1 MLVLEYKAVVKPI
14 QAKAIDEAIRT
25 SQFVRNKVLRYWMDN
40 HGVGKKELYQY
51 NTQLRA
57 EYEFVR
63 NLSSH
68 ACQAS
73 VENVERA
80 INRFFANCKAKKP
93 GIALGQ
99 KNEPSLNNNSTNAHI
114 DRSTNK
120 GLAHFSRYS
129 PVKKGYPRFKKNS
142 RSVEYKQQS
151 WKLHP
156 TKRRITFTDK
166 KGIGELKLL
175 GKWDIHTYPVE
186 LIKRVRIVRRADGY
200 YVQFCVKAD
209 NQQNAPITIS
219 EIGIDVGL
227 EYFYSDS
234 NGNHEENPRYLRK
247 SEKDIKRVQRKIY
260 KKKKGS
266 SGRRKARGV
275 YARKHLKVTRQ
286 RNEHA
291 KRIAR
296 NLCLANAK
304 VVLEDLNISGLV
316 RNHKLAKSISDAS
329 WYNFRQWLEYF
340 GQKFGREIIAIPAHF
355 TSQECSSCGARVQKS
370 LSTRTHSCPHC
381 GHIEQRDVNA
391 AKVIL
396 SRANEQFGGGFPS
409 VRNCGARGG
418 HPRSN
423 ASRDVPSTSIGR
435 KSSKSKER

>member
-1 MLVLEYKAVVKPI
+1 YKAVVKSL

-25 SQFVRNKVLRYWMDN
+25 SQFVRNKVLRYWIDSR
-40 HGVGKKELYQY
+40 GVDKKELYQY
-51 NTQLRA
+51 NTQLRG

-93 GIALGQ
+93 G
-99 KNEPSLNNNSTNAHI
+99 N
-114 DRSTNK
+114 
-120 GLAHFSRYS
+120 
-129 PVKKGYPRFKKNS
+129 KGYPRFKKHS

-166 KGIGELKLL
+166 KGIGQLKLL
-175 GKWDIHTYPVE
+175 GKWDIHQYPVE

-200 YVQFCVKAD
+200 YVQFCVKVES
-209 NQQNAPITIS
+209 QQVSPLTTS

-234 NGNHEENPRYLRK
+234 EGSHEENPRFLRK
-247 SEKDIKRVQRKIY
+247 AEKDIKRVQRNIY

-291 KRIAR
+291 LRVAR

-316 RNHKLAKSISDAS
+316 KNHKLAKSISDAS

-340 GQKFGREIIAIPAHF
+340 GEKFGREIIAVPPHF
-355 TSQECSSCGARVQKS
+355 TSQECSNCGARVQKS
-370 LSTRTHSCPHC
+370 LSTRTHSCNKC
-381 GHIEQRDVNA
+381 GHVEQRDVNA

-396 SRANEQFGGGFPS
+396 GRAS
-409 VRNCGARGG
+409 SRGG
-418 HPRSN
+418 QPQTN
-423 ASRDVPSTSIGR
+423 ASGDVLPTSVGR
-435 KSSKSKER
+435 KSCKSKERQ

>member
-1 MLVLEYKAVVKPI
+1 MEYKAVVKKA
-14 QAKAIDEAIRT
+14 QVKAIDEAIRT
-25 SQFVRNKVLRYWMDN
+25 SQFVRNKVLRYWIDN
-40 HGVGKKELYQY
+40 RGVGKKELYQY

-93 GIALGQ
+93 GL
-99 KNEPSLNNNSTNAHI
+99 
-114 DRSTNK
+114 
-120 GLAHFSRYS
+120 
-129 PVKKGYPRFKKNS
+129 KGYPRFKKHS

-186 LIKRVRIVRRADGY
+186 LIKRIRIVRRADGY
-200 YVQFCVKAD
+200 YVQFCVKVD
-209 NQQNAPITIS
+209 NKQEPPLTTS
-219 EIGIDVGL
+219 VIGIDVGL

-234 NGNHEENPRYLRK
+234 NGKHEENPRYLRK
-247 SEKDIKRVQRKIY
+247 AEKDIKRVQRNIY

-266 SGRRKARGV
+266 SGRRKARGI

-286 RNEHA
+286 RDEHA
-291 KRIAR
+291 KRLAR
-296 NLCLANAK
+296 NLTLANAK

-340 GQKFGREIIAIPAHF
+340 GEKFGREVIAVPPHF
-355 TSQECSSCGARVQKS
+355 TSQECSNCGARVHKS
-370 LSTRTHSCPHC
+370 LSTRTHSCPRC

-396 SRANEQFGGGFPS
+396 SRAN
-409 VRNCGARGG
+409 ATGG
-418 HPRSN
+418 HPGSN
-423 ASRDVPSTSIGR
+423 ASRDVSSTSIGR
-435 KSSKSKER
+435 KTCKSKERQ

>member
-1 MLVLEYKAVVKPI
+1 VLVMEYKAVVKKA
-14 QAKAIDEAIRT
+14 QVKAIDEAIRT

-40 HGVGKKELYQY
+40 RGIGKKELYQY
-51 NTQLRA
+51 NTQLRS

-93 GIALGQ
+93 GL
-99 KNEPSLNNNSTNAHI
+99 
-114 DRSTNK
+114 
-120 GLAHFSRYS
+120 
-129 PVKKGYPRFKKNS
+129 KGYPRFKKHS

-156 TKRRITFTDK
+156 TKRRIAFTDK
-166 KGIGELKLL
+166 KGISELKLL

-200 YVQFCVKAD
+200 YVQFCVRVD
-209 NQQNAPITIS
+209 NKQEAPLTTS
-219 EIGIDVGL
+219 VIGIDVGL

-234 NGNHEENPRYLRK
+234 NGKHEENPRYLRQA
-247 SEKDIKRVQRKIY
+247 EKDIKRVQRNIY

-266 SGRRKARGV
+266 SGRRKARGI

-286 RNEHA
+286 RDEHA
-291 KRIAR
+291 KRMAR
-296 NLCLANAK
+296 NLTLANAK

-316 RNHKLAKSISDAS
+316 RNHKLAKSIADAS

-340 GQKFGREIIAIPAHF
+340 GEKFGREIIAVPPHF
-355 TSQECSSCGARVQKS
+355 TSQECSNCGARVYKS
-370 LSTRTHSCPHC
+370 LSTRTHSCSHC

-396 SRANEQFGGGFPS
+396 SRAF
-409 VRNCGARGG
+409 R
-418 HPRSN
+418 
-423 ASRDVPSTSIGR
+423 
-435 KSSKSKER
+435 

>member
-1 MLVLEYKAVVKPI
+1 MLVMEYKAVVKKA
-14 QAKAIDEAIRT
+14 QVKAIDEAILT

-40 HGVGKKELYQY
+40 RGIGKKELYQY
-51 NTQLRA
+51 NTQLRS

-93 GIALGQ
+93 GL
-99 KNEPSLNNNSTNAHI
+99 
-114 DRSTNK
+114 
-120 GLAHFSRYS
+120 
-129 PVKKGYPRFKKNS
+129 KGYPRFKKHS

-151 WKLHP
+151 WRLHP
-156 TKRRITFTDK
+156 TKRQITFTDK
-166 KGIGELKLL
+166 IGIGELKLL

-200 YVQFCVKAD
+200 YVQFCVKVD
-209 NQQNAPITIS
+209 NKQEAPLTTS
-219 EIGIDVGL
+219 VIGIDVGL

-234 NGNHEENPRYLRK
+234 FGKHEENPRYLRK
-247 SEKDIKRVQRKIY
+247 AEKDIKRVQRNIY

-275 YARKHLKVTRQ
+275 YARKHLRVTRQ
-286 RNEHA
+286 RDEHA
-291 KRIAR
+291 KRLAC

-304 VVLEDLNISGLV
+304 VVLEDLNISGMV
-316 RNHKLAKSISDAS
+316 KNHKLAKSITDAS

-340 GQKFGREIIAIPAHF
+340 GEKLGREIIAVPPHF
-355 TSQECSSCGARVQKS
+355 TSQECINCGARVQKS
-370 LSTRTHSCPHC
+370 LSTRTHSCLHC
-381 GHIEQRDVNA
+381 SHVEQRDVNA

-396 SRANEQFGGGFPS
+396 SRVN
-409 VRNCGARGG
+409 ARGG
-418 HPRSN
+418 QPQSN
-423 ASRDVPSTSIGR
+423 ASRDVPSTSVGR
-435 KSSKSKER
+435 KSSKSKERQ

>member
-1 MLVLEYKAVVKPI
+1 VLVLEYKAVVKKA
-14 QAKAIDEAIRT
+14 QSTAIDEAIRT

-40 HGVGKKELYQY
+40 HGIGKKELYQY

-57 EYEFVR
+57 EFKFV
-63 NLSSH
+63 NDLNSH
-68 ACQAS
+68 ATQAS

-80 INRFFANCKAKKP
+80 INRFFDNCKKNKP
-93 GIALGQ
+93 G
-99 KNEPSLNNNSTNAHI
+99 
-114 DRSTNK
+114 
-120 GLAHFSRYS
+120 
-129 PVKKGYPRFKKNS
+129 KKGYPKFKKHS
-142 RSVEYKQQS
+142 RSVEYKVS
-151 WKLHP
+151 GWKLHP
-156 TKRRITFTDK
+156 TKRGITFTDK
-166 KGIGELKLL
+166 KGIGEFKLL
-175 GKWDIHTYPVE
+175 GKWDIHAYPVE

-200 YVQFCVKAD
+200 YVQFCVKVD
-209 NQQNAPITIS
+209 NKQEAPLTTS

-247 SEKDIKRVQRKIY
+247 AEEDIKRVQRNIY

-340 GQKFGREIIAIPAHF
+340 GEKFGREIIAVPPHF
-355 TSQECSSCGARVQKS
+355 TSQECSNCGAKVYKS
-370 LSTRTHSCPHC
+370 LSTRTHSCLHC
-381 GHIEQRDVNA
+381 GHVEQRDVNA

-396 SRANEQFGGGFPS
+396 SRVN
-409 VRNCGARGG
+409 ARGG
-418 HPRSN
+418 QPQSN
-423 ASRDVPSTSIGR
+423 AFS
-435 KSSKSKER
+435 

>member
-1 MLVLEYKAVVKPI
+1 VLVLEYKAVVKPN
-14 QAKAIDEAIRT
+14 QSKAIDEAIQT

-40 HGVGKKELYQY
+40 RGVGKKELYQY

-57 EYEFVR
+57 EYKFV
-63 NLSSH
+63 NDLNSH

-80 INRFFANCKAKKP
+80 IKRFFDNCKANKP
-93 GIALGQ
+93 G
-99 KNEPSLNNNSTNAHI
+99 
-114 DRSTNK
+114 
-120 GLAHFSRYS
+120 
-129 PVKKGYPRFKKNS
+129 KKGYPQFKKHS
-142 RSVEYKQQS
+142 RSVEYKVS
-151 WKLHP
+151 GWKLHS

-186 LIKRVRIVRRADGY
+186 LINRVRIVRRADGY
-200 YVQFCVKAD
+200 YVQFCVKVD
-209 NQQNAPITIS
+209 NNSIAPTTTS
-219 EIGIDVGL
+219 EVGIDVGL

-266 SGRRKARGV
+266 SGRKKARGV
-275 YARKHLKVTRQ
+275 YARKHLRVTRQ

-291 KRIAR
+291 KRLAR
-296 NLCLANAK
+296 NLTLANAK
-304 VVLEDLNISGLV
+304 VVLEDLNVSGLV

-340 GQKFGREIIAIPAHF
+340 GVKFGRQIIAVPPHF
-355 TSQECSSCGARVQKS
+355 TSHECSSCGAKVHKS

-381 GHIEQRDVNA
+381 GHVEQRDVNA

-396 SRANEQFGGGFPS
+396 RRHLRAGVPPVEES
-409 VRNCGARGG
+409 VVCVNGRGG
-418 HPRSN
+418 HPQTN
-423 ASRDVPSTSIGR
+423 ASGVVASVSVGR
-435 KSSKSKER
+435 KTCKSKQRL

>member
-1 MLVLEYKAVVKPI
+1 MLVMEYKAVVKKA
-14 QAKAIDEAIRT
+14 QAKAIDEAIRI
-25 SQFVRNKVLRYWMDN
+25 SQFVRNKVLRYWIDN
-40 HGVGKKELYQY
+40 RGIGKKELYQY

-57 EYEFVR
+57 EFEFVR
-63 NLSSH
+63 DLSSH

-93 GIALGQ
+93 G
-99 KNEPSLNNNSTNAHI
+99 
-114 DRSTNK
+114 
-120 GLAHFSRYS
+120 
-129 PVKKGYPRFKKNS
+129 KKGYPRFKKHS

-200 YVQFCVKAD
+200 YVQFCVKVD
-209 NQQNAPITIS
+209 NKQEAPLTTS

-234 NGNHEENPRYLRK
+234 NGKHEENPRYLRK
-247 SEKDIKRVQRKIY
+247 AEKDIKRVQRNIY

-266 SGRRKARGV
+266 SGRRKARDV

-291 KRIAR
+291 KKLAR

-304 VVLEDLNISGLV
+304 VVLEDLNVSGLV

-340 GQKFGREIIAIPAHF
+340 GEKLGREIIAVPPHF
-355 TSQECSSCGARVQKS
+355 TSQECSNCGAKVQKS
-370 LSTRTHSCPHC
+370 LSTRTHSCLHC

-396 SRANEQFGGGFPS
+396 SRAN
-409 VRNCGARGG
+409 ATGG
-418 HPRSN
+418 HPGSN
-423 ASRDVPSTSIGR
+423 ASRDVSSTYVGR
-435 KSSKSKER
+435 KSSKSKERQ

>member
-1 MLVLEYKAVVKPI
+1 MLVLEYKAMVKPV

-40 HGVGKKELYQY
+40 RGVGKKELYQY
-51 NTQLRA
+51 NTQLRS

-93 GIALGQ
+93 G
-99 KNEPSLNNNSTNAHI
+99 
-114 DRSTNK
+114 
-120 GLAHFSRYS
+120 
-129 PVKKGYPRFKKNS
+129 KKGYPRFKKHS
-142 RSVEYKQQS
+142 RCVEYKVS
-151 WKLHP
+151 GWKLHP
-156 TKRRITFTDK
+156 SKRRITFTDK

-175 GKWDIHTYPVE
+175 GKWDLHTYPPE
-186 LIKRVRIVRRADGY
+186 TIKRVRVVRRADGY
-200 YVQFCVKAD
+200 YVQFCVKVD
-209 NQQNAPITIS
+209 NQQDAPVTTS

-291 KRIAR
+291 KRMAR

-304 VVLEDLNISGLV
+304 VVLEDLNVSGLV
-316 RNHKLAKSISDAS
+316 RNHKLAKSITDAS

-340 GQKFGREIIAIPAHF
+340 GHKFGREIIAIPPHF
-355 TSQECSSCGARVQKS
+355 TSQECSKCGARVQKS

-381 GHIEQRDVNA
+381 GYIEHRDVNA

-396 SRANEQFGGGFPS
+396 RRHLRAGVPPVEESG
-409 VRNCGARGG
+409 VRASARGG
-418 HPRSN
+418 HPQSN
-423 ASRDVPSTSIGR
+423 ASGVVASTLVGGNTC
-435 KSSKSKER
+435 KSKQRR

>member
-1 MLVLEYKAVVKPI
+1 MLVLEYKAVVKPN
-14 QAKAIDEAIRT
+14 QVKAIDEAIRT

-40 HGVGKKELYQY
+40 HGIGKKELYQY

-57 EYEFVR
+57 QFWFVKHL
-63 NLSSH
+63 NSH

-80 INRFFANCKAKKP
+80 IHRFFDNCKKKKP
-93 GIALGQ
+93 G
-99 KNEPSLNNNSTNAHI
+99 
-114 DRSTNK
+114 
-120 GLAHFSRYS
+120 
-129 PVKKGYPRFKKNS
+129 KKGYPRFKKNC
-142 RSVEYKQQS
+142 RSVEYKQS
-151 WKLHP
+151 GWKLHSS
-156 TKRRITFTDK
+156 KRRLNFIDK
-166 KGIGELKLL
+166 KGIGEVKLL

-186 LIKRVRIVRRADGY
+186 LIKRVRIIRRADGY
-200 YVQFCVKAD
+200 YVQFCLKAD
-209 NQQNAPITIS
+209 SQQNAPFTTS
-219 EIGIDVGL
+219 EVGIDVGL

-247 SEKDIKRVQRKIY
+247 AEKDIKRVQRKIY

-266 SGRRKARGV
+266 SGRRKARSV

-291 KRIAR
+291 KRLAR

-340 GQKFGREIIAIPAHF
+340 GDKFGREIIAVAPHY
-355 TSQECSSCGARVQKS
+355 TSQECSNCGIKVQKS

-381 GHIEQRDVNA
+381 GYIEQRDVNA
-391 AKVIL
+391 AIVIL
-396 SRANEQFGGGFPS
+396 SRATTE
-409 VRNCGARGG
+409 G
-418 HPRSN
+418 HSGSN
-423 ASRDVPSTSIGR
+423 ANGDVSSTSVGR
-435 KSSKSKER
+435 KTCRGKKRR

>member
-1 MLVLEYKAVVKPI
+1 MLVMEYKAVVKKA
-14 QAKAIDEAIRT
+14 QSKAIDEAIRT
-25 SQFVRNKVLRYWMDN
+25 SQFVRNKVLRYWIDN
-40 HGVGKKELYQY
+40 RGIGKKELYKY

-63 NLSSH
+63 DLSSH

-93 GIALGQ
+93 G
-99 KNEPSLNNNSTNAHI
+99 
-114 DRSTNK
+114 NK
-120 GLAHFSRYS
+120 A
-129 PVKKGYPRFKKNS
+129 YPRFKKHS

-175 GKWDIHTYPVE
+175 GKWDIHTYSVE

-209 NQQNAPITIS
+209 NKQEAPLTTS

-234 NGNHEENPRYLRK
+234 NGNHQENPRYLRK
-247 SEKDIKRVQRKIY
+247 AEKDIKRVQRNIY

-266 SGRRKARGV
+266 SSRRKASGV

-291 KRIAR
+291 KRLAR

-304 VVLEDLNISGLV
+304 VVLEDLNVSGLV
-316 RNHKLAKSISDAS
+316 KNHKLAKSISDAS

-340 GQKFGREIIAIPAHF
+340 GEKFGREVIAVPPHF
-355 TSQECSSCGARVQKS
+355 TSQECSNCGAIVYKS
-370 LSTRTHSCPHC
+370 LSTRTHSCLHC

-396 SRANEQFGGGFPS
+396 SRAN
-409 VRNCGARGG
+409 ARGG
-418 HPRSN
+418 QPQSN
-423 ASRDVPSTSIGR
+423 ASRDVPSTSVGR
-435 KSSKSKER
+435 KTSKSKERQ